1 MVVYLHKAVA
11 LIAEDNFDSTKNNV
25 WLLFP
30 LCHWCYYVVE
40 SICLSIMHHVIPCF
54 RIVESKNPDYAVGDY
69 ITAMFGWR
77 THTIAAA
84 DQLKLLLVTKINP
97 ALSQSKSTAI
107 GVLGMPG
114 YE

>member
-1 MVVYLHKAVA
+1 MYD
-11 LIAEDNFDSTKNNV
+11 IIIF
-25 WLLFP
+25 
-30 LCHWCYYVVE
+30 
-40 SICLSIMHHVIPCF
+40 F

-84 DQLKLLLVTKINP
+84 DKLKALRVTKINP
-97 ALSQSKSTAI
+97 ALSQPKSTAI

-114 YE
+114 YAVLAVRKGISLPHNQKVQFHVNK